1 MKPRASKFT
10 INLSAAQNASL
21 DKLAKK
27 FGTATQ
33 AELFRKLIALG
44 EFVVEEGQRLAL
56 VDDEGRLSA
65 RVRLL

>member
-1 MKPRASKFT
+1 VALPRA
-10 INLSAAQNASL
+10 LQRVWQCL
-21 DKLAKK
+21 